1 MSLQDSM
8 NALGKSARAA
18 AHKLSLAPAPQKKEA
33 LIAAAAALRARVTDI
48 TAANDIDMKAGAE
61 RGLSKAMLDRLLLTP
76 DRVEAMAA
84 GVASVA
90 ELDDPVGK
98 ELEVTDRPNGL
109 RIRRVAVPLGVIGI
123 IYESR
128 PNVTAD
134 AAALCL
140 KAGNAAILRGGS
152 DSFNSSGVIL
162 ECMQEGLRAA
172 NLPAEAMQRVPTVDR
187 DAVGMLLRMAE
198 YVDVIVPRGG
208 KGLIERVQNEARVPV
223 FSHLDGINHTYIDA
237 HADLA
242 MAEQIVVNAKMR
254 RTGICGAMETMLV
267 HQDIAATFLPSAVVA
282 LKAAGCE
289 DIRGDAASQALVSSL
304 SAANAEDWDTEY
316 LDSVLAVRVVSDLH
330 QAIEHINAHGSHHS
344 EAIVTADASAAARFQ
359 REIDAAIVM
368 HNASTQFAD
377 GGEFGMGA
385 EIGIA
390 TGRMHARGPVGAAQ
404 LTSYKYVVEG
414 SGQIRP

>member
-18 AHKLSLAPAPQKKEA
+18 AHTLSLAPAPQKKEA
-33 LIAAAAALRARVTDI
+33 LIAAAAALRARVADI

-61 RGLSKAMLDRLLLTP
+61 KGLSKAMLDRLLLTP

-172 NLPAEAMQRVPTVDR
+172 NLPAEAMQRVPDGGSGCRWHAAAHGGIRRCDR
-187 DAVGMLLRMAE
+187 S
-198 YVDVIVPRGG
+198 PRGQRALSSACRT
-208 KGLIERVQNEARVPV
+208 KRVFQ
-223 FSHLDGINHTYIDA
+223 FSRIWT
-237 HADLA
+237 
-242 MAEQIVVNAKMR
+242 
-254 RTGICGAMETMLV
+254 
-267 HQDIAATFLPSAVVA
+267 
-282 LKAAGCE
+282 
-289 DIRGDAASQALVSSL
+289 
-304 SAANAEDWDTEY
+304 
-316 LDSVLAVRVVSDLH
+316 
-330 QAIEHINAHGSHHS
+330 
-344 EAIVTADASAAARFQ
+344 
-359 REIDAAIVM
+359 
-368 HNASTQFAD
+368 AST
-377 GGEFGMGA
+377 
-385 EIGIA
+385 
-390 TGRMHARGPVGAAQ
+390 T
-404 LTSYKYVVEG
+404 LTSTRTQTWPWPSK
-414 SGQIRP
+414 SW

>member
-18 AHKLSLAPAPQKKEA
+18 AHTLSLAPAPQKKEA
-33 LIAAAAALRARVTDI
+33 LIAAAAALRARVDDI

-61 RGLSKAMLDRLLLTP
+61 KGLSKAMLDRLLLTP

-84 GVASVA
+84 GVALVA

-162 ECMQEGLRAA
+162 ECMQAGLRAA
-172 NLPAEAMQRVPTVDR
+172 NLPAEAVQRIPTVDR
-187 DAVGMLLRMAE
+187 EAVGMLLRMAE

-237 HADLA
+237 QADLA

-267 HQDIAATFLPSAVVA
+267 H
-282 LKAAGCE
+282 
-289 DIRGDAASQALVSSL
+289 
-304 SAANAEDWDTEY
+304 
-316 LDSVLAVRVVSDLH
+316 
-330 QAIEHINAHGSHHS
+330 
-344 EAIVTADASAAARFQ
+344 
-359 REIDAAIVM
+359 REI
-368 HNASTQFAD
+368 
-377 GGEFGMGA
+377 
-385 EIGIA
+385 
-390 TGRMHARGPVGAAQ
+390 AQ
-404 LTSYKYVVEG
+404 PFCPAPF
-414 SGQIRP
+414 RP